1 MRGMSEHVERE
12 KVFEGSLFAVE
23 RLTYETEDGERHE
36 RDVVRHP
43 GAVTVVALTERGEL
57 VLIRNT
63 RVAVGQALYEAPAGK
78 LERGESPAECAA
90 RELEEET
97 GYRVLGGADA
107 LEPIGTFYTTPGMTD
122 ELMRAFVAR
131 GLEKRE
137 QRLESGERI
146 EVELV
151 PAGRAL
157 ELIDDGEIMDG
168 KTIAAV
174 LMAARKGL
182 LGEGRA
188 DAPGAG
194 A

>member
-23 RLTYETEDGERHE
+23 RLTYETEEGARHE

-43 GAVTVVALTERGEL
+43 GAVVVVAATDRGEL

-63 RVAVGQALYEAPAGK
+63 RIAVGQALYECPAGK
-78 LERGESPAECAA
+78 LERGESPAACAA

-97 GYRVLGGADA
+97 GYHVCGGADA
-107 LEPIGTFYTTPGMTD
+107 LEPVGCFYTTPGMTD
-122 ELMRAFVAR
+122 ELMRAFFAS
-131 GLEKRE
+131 GLEKRD
-137 QRLESGERI
+137 QRLEPGERI
-146 EVELV
+146 EVELT
-151 PAGRAL
+151 PIERAL
-157 ELIDDGEIMDG
+157 RLIDSGEIMDG

-182 LGEGRA
+182 LGR
-188 DAPGAG
+188 GAAGTG